1 MIETA
6 RISHDED
13 GIRVDRWFKRH
24 YPALTHGRLEK
35 LLRKGEIRVDG
46 KRVKAADR
54 VAAGQT
60 VRLPPQ
66 VVHGK
71 LEEAPRPKP
80 PAQKVSGSLED
91 NIIYMDKNVIVLN
104 KPSGLATQG
113 GSGLTQHVDGML
125 DSLIFE
131 KGMRPKLV
139 HRLDRDTSGV
149 LVVAR
154 TSTAA
159 AELSR
164 ALATRDAQKIY
175 WALVKGVPSVK
186 RGTIKAALAKEG
198 GHGPHGRDER
208 MTTVDKD
215 DEGAKD
221 AVTDFVVLATA
232 GEEFAWLAVK
242 PLTGRTHQIRVHLA
256 SIGTP
261 IVGDFKYGGT
271 DVRGRGDIENRLH
284 LHARSIDI
292 ARPDG
297 GRLTAAAPL
306 PPHMLKSW
314 ELFGFD
320 AERAG
325 NPFERP
331 GKKKADRAPP
341 KPAFPVKVKPK
352 KTVLTNKNKPKRRR

>member
-1 MIETA
+1 MAEA
-6 RISHDED
+6 VRIAHDDD
-13 GIRVDRWFKRH
+13 GIRLDRWFKRH

-35 LLRKGEIRVDG
+35 LLRTGQVRVDG

-54 VAAGQT
+54 VNSGQT
-60 VRLPPQ
+60 LRLPPQ
-66 VVHGK
+66 IVHGDLTEK
-71 LEEAPRPKP
+71 PRPKP
-80 PAQKVSGSLED
+80 QAKVSGSLQD
-91 NIIYMDKNVIVLN
+91 HIIYMDKNVIVLN

-125 DSLIFE
+125 DSIAFE
-131 KGMRPKLV
+131 KNARPKLV

-154 TSTAA
+154 TASSAS
-159 AELSR
+159 ELSR

-208 MTTVDKD
+208 MATVDAA

-221 AVTDFVVLATA
+221 AVTDYAVIDTA

-261 IVGDFKYGGT
+261 IVGDFKYGGA
-271 DVRGRGDIENRLH
+271 DVRGRGEIENRLH

-297 GRLTAAAPL
+297 GRLHADAPL

-314 ELFGFD
+314 ELLGFD
-320 AERAG
+320 PNFST
-325 NPFERP
+325 NPFER
-331 GKKKADRAPP
+331 
-341 KPAFPVKVKPK
+341 
-352 KTVLTNKNKPKRRR
+352 KRRK

>member
-1 MIETA
+1 MTETA
-6 RISHDED
+6 RIAHDED

-24 YPALTHGRLEK
+24 YPALNHGRLEK
-35 LLRKGEIRVDG
+35 LLRTGQVRLDG
-46 KRVKAADR
+46 KRVKSADR
-54 VAAGQT
+54 VVSGQT

-66 VVHGK
+66 IVHEDLAEK
-71 LEEAPRPKP
+71 PKP
-80 PAQKVSGSLED
+80 KPNPAAQGSLQD
-91 NIIYMDKNVIVLN
+91 AILYMDKSVIVIN

-125 DSLIFE
+125 DSLAFE
-131 KGMRPKLV
+131 KNVRPRLV

-149 LVVAR
+149 LVIAR
-154 TSTAA
+154 TVPAA

-164 ALATRDAQKIY
+164 ALATRDAQKLY
-175 WALVKGVPSVK
+175 WALTKGVPKVK

-208 MTTVDKD
+208 MATVDAD
-215 DEGAKD
+215 EEGAKE
-221 AVTDFVVLATA
+221 AVTDFVIVATA
-232 GEEFAWLAVK
+232 GEDYAWLVVK

-297 GRLTAAAPL
+297 GRLTAVAPL
-306 PPHMLKSW
+306 PVHMLNTWK
-314 ELFGFD
+314 LLGFD
-320 AERAG
+320 PERPG

-331 GKKKADRAPP
+331 DKKKTGRAPRTAIP
-341 KPAFPVKVKPK
+341 TKPESR
-352 KTVLTNKNKPKRRR
+352 LRNKNKPKRK